1 MKLIKLQTLY
11 DQYLEQYKLTKERN
25 HPHPSELLALLL
37 LQDKDEYSVDK
48 IPIGSFYKVYKTP
61 IDAKIAKVISDF
73 ELTEDEIKSYAIGLD
88 TRLKVSDEQI
98 KIKYVFFYGYDALNA
113 GLCRN
118 PNESPERMYNY
129 YLRYWG
135 KKPIPDEQIEEE
147 QPEQGRG
154 KYLARIPQGGST
166 GT

>member
-11 DQYLEQYKLTKERN
+11 NRYLEQYKSTKSRN

-88 TRLKVSDEQI
+88 PRLKVSDEQI
-98 KIKYVFFYGYDALNA
+98 KRKMIADF
-113 GLCRN
+113 
-118 PNESPERMYNY
+118 
-129 YLRYWG
+129 
-135 KKPIPDEQIEEE
+135 EEE
-147 QPEQGRG
+147 LKRRG
-154 KYLARIPQGGST
+154 PQFKSIPQQKNEPDVAMAIN
-166 GT
+166 GTLIW